1 MAQQERRNETGLGTD
16 QEYLRNEQYRDA
28 SNLNARI
35 ALHAQYSVNPGN
47 WHRWVF
53 DHLLASLGTT
63 APRAVLEIGCGP
75 AYLWMENMDRI
86 PARWEAT
93 LADFSEGMIAAA
105 QDNLADADHR
115 FTYQVADAQ
124 ELPFADASFD
134 AVIANHMLYHV
145 PDRPRALA
153 QIQRVLR
160 PEGAL
165 FAATNGV
172 DHTKEIDELF
182 EQFAPQ
188 SQMAGSRRMR
198 FSDSFTLE
206 NGEAQLRQ
214 VFSSVTLDI
223 YDDALVVTEVD
234 PLMAYLHSTGD
245 GAAIT
250 EEQDHALR
258 TYLTQRIAADGAFR
272 VTKSTGLFMAR

>member
-1 MAQQERRNETGLGTD
+1 MTQQERNNETALGTD

-53 DHLLASLGTT
+53 DHLLATLGTT
-63 APRAVLEIGCGP
+63 EPRKALEIGCGP
-75 AYLWMENMDRI
+75 AYLWMENTDRI
-86 PARWEAT
+86 PAGWDVT

-105 QDNLADADHR
+105 QGNLADADHR

-124 ELPFADASFD
+124 ELPYADASFD

-153 QIQRVLR
+153 QIRRVLR
-160 PEGAL
+160 PEGTL

-172 DHTKEIDELF
+172 EHLKELDELF
-182 EQFAPQ
+182 EQFVPQ
-188 SQMAGSRRMR
+188 SQTHGAQRMV
-198 FSDSFTLE
+198 FGDTFTLE

-214 VFSSVTLDI
+214 FFTTVALDI
-223 YDDALVVTEVD
+223 YADGLVVTDVD
-234 PLMAYLHSTGD
+234 PLMAYIHSTGD
-245 GAAIT
+245 GASIT
-250 EEQDHALR
+250 AEQDHALR
-258 TYLTQRIAADGAFR
+258 TYLTQRIGVDGAFHIG
-272 VTKSTGLFMAR
+272 KSTGLFMAK